1 LDWGHANDYLL
12 AAADCADADE
22 AAGTLRFQKNEA
34 IKNSKFKMKN
44 AQSNLCVPGKIPPRD
59 IVERTFAF
67 AVQVIQLCGK
77 MDARPGVGRVMMSQ
91 ILRAGTSVPSNVEEA
106 QAAQSRPDF
115 VSKMSIALKEARE
128 THLRLRLLATANIF
142 PNNQLQP
149 LVQEADE
156 IKRVIGAIVVSAKR
170 SGTA

>member
-1 LDWGHANDYLL
+1 
-12 AAADCADADE
+12 
-22 AAGTLRFQKNEA
+22 
-34 IKNSKFKMKN
+34 MKN
-44 AQSNLCVPGKIPPRD
+44 AKSNPCISGKTPPKD
-59 IVERTFAF
+59 IIERTFAF
-67 AVQVIQLCGK
+67 AVRVIQLCGK
-77 MDARPGVGRVMMSQ
+77 LDARPGVGRVMMSQ

-156 IKRVIGAIVVSAKR
+156 IKHVIGAIVVSAKR
-170 SGTA
+170 NGTA